1 MVDLDR
7 YKTQIKFL
15 GIGQSGQERLAQ
27 SKVVI
32 VGLGGLGSFFLQYL
46 VRAGIGKITIIDFDT
61 VELSNLQRQILYDE
75 WDVEG
80 GRLKVEVALEKMS
93 RVNREVELSGFTT
106 YFSPQNAEKLLL
118 NHDLI
123 LDATDNYE
131 TRYLINDV
139 AIKHSIPWIFSAV
152 AGAFGMASVIIPGK
166 TPCLR
171 EIVLEEVSSEALSC
185 STVGVISP
193 IIAAVTAFST
203 TQALKYL
210 ALGEECIDKGLA
222 LIDLWHPAL
231 EITDIKQDRTNPC
244 PTCSLG
250 KYEYLEGNKFPVFKT
265 PGSTC

>member
-1 MVDLDR
+1 MFDLDR
-7 YKTQIKFL
+7 YKAQIKFL

-46 VRAGIGKITIIDFDT
+46 VRAGIGEITIIDHDT
-61 VELSNLQRQILYDE
+61 IELSNLQRQILYDE
-75 WDVEG
+75 WDVEE
-80 GRLKVEVALEKMS
+80 GRLKVEAALEKMS
-93 RVNREVELSGFTT
+93 RVNREVKLSGFTT
-106 YFSPQNAEKLLL
+106 YLSPQNAEKLLL

-152 AGAFGMASVIIPGK
+152 AGSFGMASVIIPRK

-185 STVGVISP
+185 SAVGIISP
-193 IIAAVTAFST
+193 IIAAVTAFSA

-210 ALGEECIDKGLA
+210 ALGEEYLDKGLA
-222 LIDLWHPAL
+222 LIDLWHPIL
-231 EITDIKQDRTNPC
+231 EMTDIKREETKPC
-244 PTCSLG
+244 PACHLG
-250 KYEYLEGNKFPVFKT
+250 EYEYLEGNKFPAFKT
-265 PGSTC
+265 NGSTC

>member
-15 GIGQSGQERLAQ
+15 GIKESGQERLTQ
-27 SKVVI
+27 SKIVI

-61 VELSNLQRQILYDE
+61 IELSNLQRQILYDE
-75 WDVEG
+75 WDVEE

-93 RVNREVELSGFTT
+93 RVNRQVELSGFAT
-106 YFSPQNAEKLLL
+106 YLSPQNAEKLLL

-123 LDATDNYE
+123 LDATDNYP

-139 AIKHSIPWIFSAV
+139 ALKHSIPWIFSAV

-166 TPCLR
+166 TPCLK
-171 EIVLEEVSSEALSC
+171 EIVLEGVSSEALSC
-185 STVGVISP
+185 STAGIISP
-193 IIAAVTAFST
+193 IIASVAAFST

-210 ALGEECIDKGLA
+210 ALGEEHIDKGLA
-222 LIDLWHPAL
+222 LIDLWHPTL
-231 EITDIKQDRTNPC
+231 EITDIKRDETNLC
-244 PTCSLG
+244 PTCHLG
-250 KYEYLEGNKFPVFKT
+250 KYEYLEGTKFPIIKT
-265 PGSTC
+265 HGSTC